1 MKTVNKTW
9 TLGTS
14 EIVNKIRIYAD
25 DGKAIT
31 NNGIDLYGCVD
42 VDSIDGWYE
51 VDAPVPEDEEATA
64 EEALEIISGG
74 ADDDSQ

>member
-1 MKTVNKTW
+1 MRTLNKTW
-9 TLGTS
+9 TLGNG

-25 DGKAIT
+25 KGKAVT

-51 VDAPVPEDEEATA
+51 VDAPIEDEEATI
-64 EEALEIISGG
+64 EDYEAALTEVGI
-74 ADDDSQ
+74 